1 MKDLLTPIVPLLG
14 VALGWVLNEL
24 SARSRWKRDWATR
37 LSELRIES
45 YAEWTAGM
53 EEALANY
60 ARQKSGSQYRTPLC
74 EKRLLIIETDKTALR
89 LIHEIHDSIPELQSS
104 AYDELSALAHSD
116 SDWDWPPFRQKMNQL
131 LEHIRG
137 RLT

>member
-1 MKDLLTPIVPLLG
+1 MKDLLTPVVPLLG

-60 ARQKSGSQYRTPLC
+60 ARQKSGSQYTIVRRPAVL
-74 EKRLLIIETDKTALR
+74 
-89 LIHEIHDSIPELQSS
+89 P
-104 AYDELSALAHSD
+104 SD
-116 SDWDWPPFRQKMNQL
+116 AFQRYCLGCK
-131 LEHIRG
+131 
-137 RLT
+137 